1 VASLVPMTFS
11 HPSPLAGDD
20 GPRERLRR
28 LGPGALTVVE
38 LLAILL
44 GTGAA
49 RRHALV
55 VAADLLAAGGG
66 SLRALARRPAGALA
80 GVPGVGGAKAARVAA
95 ALELARRLA
104 TEEPGRARTVRHPG
118 DVHRWCGPALRDL
131 PVEEFHLLT
140 MDTQNRITRELLIT
154 RGILNSA
161 LVHPREVF
169 RAAIAE
175 AAAGVIVVHNHPSGH
190 PVPSADDRAVT
201 RQLVEAGRVLDIP
214 VYDHVIVAGDR
225 YFSFAEA
232 GLL

>member
-1 VASLVPMTFS
+1 MASLVPMTFS

-80 GVPGVGGAKAARVAA
+80 GVPGVGGAKAARV
-95 ALELARRLA
+95 
-104 TEEPGRARTVRHPG
+104 
-118 DVHRWCGPALRDL
+118 
-131 PVEEFHLLT
+131 
-140 MDTQNRITRELLIT
+140 
-154 RGILNSA
+154 SA
-161 LVHPREVF
+161 LP
-169 RAAIAE
+169 
-175 AAAGVIVVHNHPSGH
+175 GV
-190 PVPSADDRAVT
+190 R
-201 RQLVEAGRVLDIP
+201 
-214 VYDHVIVAGDR
+214 
-225 YFSFAEA
+225 
-232 GLL
+232 